1 MPDPTAWACASTQ
14 KSGNMIEVRPVTT
27 KQEQKQF
34 LDFPLDLYAGN
45 PNFIPPLY
53 PDEKKIFRKNYVYN
67 SSCDS
72 ACFIA
77 FKDGI
82 IAGRIQ
88 AIIQKDANAKN
99 NERRCR
105 FTRYDVINDLE
116 VSRALF
122 ETAENWARERG
133 MDTIHGPLGYSDL
146 EKEGMLVGGF
156 KYPGTFLTPY
166 NHPYYPEHVEALGYR
181 KEVDYNG
188 SYLYGA
194 ESNETF
200 EEMEE
205 LVAFIF
211 KRYKLHFGQARNGRE
226 FMKKYADGI
235 FDLLDKSYE
244 GLYGTVPFT
253 PGMRKL
259 MMENFGL
266 VISPKYAAIILDE
279 NEKPVCFGL
288 AIPSLAPAFTLTRGH
303 ITPGLI
309 LRFISCRYWPKTID
323 MCLIGADPE
332 YLNRGIS
339 AALSVA
345 IMRMF
350 KDHPEIQYADTL
362 LNLEENW
369 AIQNQWKRFKRD
381 IVKQYRCYVK
391 SL

>member
-1 MPDPTAWACASTQ
+1 
-14 KSGNMIEVRPVTT
+14 MIEVRPVIT
-27 KQEQKQF
+27 KQEQKAF

-53 PDEKKIFRKNYVYN
+53 LDEKKIFRKDYVYN
-67 SSCDS
+67 GSCDS
-72 ACFIA
+72 AFFNA
-77 FKDGI
+77 YRDGV

-99 NERRCR
+99 HERRCR
-105 FTRYDVINDLE
+105 FTRFDVIDDLE

-122 ETAENWARERG
+122 EAAENWARERG

-146 EKEGMLVGGF
+146 EKEGLLIEGF
-156 KYPGTFLTPY
+156 DCPATFETNY
-166 NHPYYPEHVEALGYR
+166 NHPYYQTHIEALGYK

-188 SYLYGA
+188 SFLYGA
-194 ESNETF
+194 ESNETL

-211 KRYKLHFGQARNGRE
+211 KRYKLHFGEAKNGRE
-226 FMKKYADGI
+226 FLKKYSQGI

-259 MMENFGL
+259 MMDNFGL
-266 VISPKYAAIILDE
+266 VISPKYTAIILDE

-288 AIPSLAPAFTLTRGH
+288 AIPSLGPAFTLTRGH

-309 LRFISCRYWPKTID
+309 LRYIWCLHAPKTID

-350 KDHPEIQYADTL
+350 KAHPEILYADTL

-381 IVKQYRCYVK
+381 IVKRYRCYVK

>member
-1 MPDPTAWACASTQ
+1 MQAPTAWACASTQ
-14 KSGNMIEVRPVTT
+14 KSGNMIEVRPVLT
-27 KQEQKQF
+27 KKEQKAF

-53 PDEKKIFRKNYVYN
+53 VDEKKIFRKDYVYN

-72 ACFIA
+72 AFFNA
-77 FKDGI
+77 YKDGVM
-82 IAGRIQ
+82 AGRIQ
-88 AIIQKDANAKN
+88 TIIQKDANAKN
-99 NERRCR
+99 HERRCR

-133 MDTIHGPLGYSDL
+133 MDTVHGPLGYSDL
-146 EKEGMLVGGF
+146 EKEGMLIGGF
-156 KYPGTFLTPY
+156 EQPGTFLTPY
-166 NHPYYPEHVEALGYR
+166 NYPYYPEHIEALGYR

-188 SYLYGA
+188 SFLYGA
-194 ESNETF
+194 ESNETL

-211 KRYKLHFGQARNGRE
+211 KRYKLHFGTARNGRE
-226 FMKKYADGI
+226 FLKKYAQGI

-253 PGMRKL
+253 PSMRKL
-259 MMENFGL
+259 MLDNFGL
-266 VISPKYAAIILDE
+266 VISPKYAAVILDE

-288 AIPSLAPAFTLTRGH
+288 AIPSLGPAFTLTRGH
-303 ITPGLI
+303 ITPALI
-309 LRFISCRYWPKTID
+309 LRYLSCRYWPRTID
-323 MCLIGADPE
+323 MCLVGVEPE

-339 AALSVA
+339 AALSLA

-350 KDHPEIQYADTL
+350 RQHPEIRYADSL

-381 IVKQYRCYVK
+381 IVKHYRCYVK

>member
-1 MPDPTAWACASTQ
+1 MQDPTAWACASTQ
-14 KSGNMIEVRPVTT
+14 KSGNMIEVRPVLT
-27 KQEQKQF
+27 KKEQKAF

-53 PDEKKIFRKNYVYN
+53 IDEKKIFRKDYVYN

-72 ACFIA
+72 AFFNA
-77 FKDGI
+77 YKDGVM
-82 IAGRIQ
+82 AGRIQ
-88 AIIQKDANAKN
+88 TIIQKDANAKN
-99 NERRCR
+99 HERRCR

-133 MDTIHGPLGYSDL
+133 MDTVHGPLGYSDL
-146 EKEGMLVGGF
+146 EKEGMLIGGF
-156 KYPGTFLTPY
+156 EHPGTFLTPY
-166 NHPYYPEHVEALGYR
+166 NYPYYPEHIEALGYS

-188 SYLYGA
+188 SFLYGA
-194 ESNETF
+194 ESNETL

-211 KRYKLHFGQARNGRE
+211 KRYKLHFGTARNGRE
-226 FMKKYADGI
+226 FMKKYANGI

-259 MMENFGL
+259 MLDNFGL

-288 AIPSLAPAFTLTRGH
+288 AIPSLGPAFTLTRGH
-303 ITPGLI
+303 ITPALI
-309 LRFISCRYWPKTID
+309 LRYLSCRYWPRTID
-323 MCLIGADPE
+323 MCLIGVEPE

-339 AALSVA
+339 AALSLA

-350 KDHPEIQYADTL
+350 REHPEIRYADSL

-381 IVKQYRCYVK
+381 IVKHYRCYVK
-391 SL
+391 SI